1 MSNCPHCNNPIG
13 ENQVICLNCGSQIKP
28 LKTSIF
34 PFLRNKYCV
43 IIIIMLMV
51 VMFSVLI
58 LPGLFG

>member
-34 PFLRNKYCV
+34 H
-43 IIIIMLMV
+43 
-51 VMFSVLI
+51 FSVISIVWLS
-58 LPGLFG
+58 LLC